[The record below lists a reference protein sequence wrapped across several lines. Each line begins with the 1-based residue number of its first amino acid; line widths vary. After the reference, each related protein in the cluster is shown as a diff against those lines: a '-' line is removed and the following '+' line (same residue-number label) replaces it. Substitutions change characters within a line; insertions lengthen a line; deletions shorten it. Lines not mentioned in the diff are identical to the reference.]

1 MPSRMTTM
9 PKGLTIAITGAT
21 SGVGEALAR
30 QLITTDV
37 RLLIHGRDARKLEAL
52 TGELDAAAPGKVQA
66 LVADLS
72 SLADVARLARELGR
86 TTTLD
91 VLVNNAGVGFGAN
104 RSLRETSRDGHE
116 LRFAVNYL
124 APFLLTELLT
134 RAGLPK
140 RAVVNVASAGQA
152 PLDESDLESERDY
165 DGVLAYRR
173 SKLALILETFER
185 ARRDRERAYVAL
197 HPGTFLATKM
207 VREANIPPQGSAEEG
222 AAAVRAVIER
232 ALRGETGRYYDRER
246 PARAESDAYAEALQN
261 RLRDRTLGIVAP
273 YAT

>member
-30 QLITTDV
+30 QLITADV
-37 RLLIHGRDARKLEAL
+37 RLVIHGRDARKLEAFK
-52 TGELDAAAPGKVQA
+52 GELDAAAKGKVQA

-72 SLADVARLARELGR
+72 SLADVARLAHELSR
-86 TTTLD
+86 ITTLD

-104 RSLRETSRDGHE
+104 RSLREISRDGHE
-116 LRFAVNYL
+116 LRLAVNYL

-173 SKLALILETFER
+173 SKLALILDTFER
-185 ARRDRERAYVAL
+185 ARRDRERTYVAL

-207 VREANIPPQGSAEEG
+207 VHQAKIPPQRTAEEG
-222 AAAVRAVIER
+222 AAAVRAVMER
-232 ALRGETGRYYDRER
+232 ALQGETGRYYDRER
-246 PARAESDAYAEALQN
+246 PARAESDAYVEALQN